1 MANLGIGG
9 TFTVNTVEDGAT
21 LTAKSAIHSVGIRC
35 TSDGKSDG
43 SGSSAGMVTLYVD
56 GAAVPTTYLSIK
68 SRPSGLTVLTHAQQ
82 SVIPEG
88 GFSISWAN
96 NVDMANLEGE
106 VVLTV
111 SYDSYSTEF
120 SIPIICAKD
129 GEDGADGKTYALK
142 LTLPSLVIP
151 CDSSGNSKSSGD
163 KDCYVTFY
171 VDGTAI
177 STSSMT
183 ITILSKPSGLTV
195 QTNAD
200 VSQIA
205 KNRIYI
211 TYGSNVAKSTLEGV
225 ITFSVSDGTNTT
237 YGGIAVMCSQDGG
250 QGERGKIGRFFYF
263 GGTFDSSDSTKTF
276 IVNDAQAPYF
286 EHSETVTTQSGTTTI
301 KRYHVFNYDTNGTY
315 TMAQMWAIRNNWN
328 GKPWES
334 MTNDFKYLIT
344 EAIFAQYAKLAS
356 AIFNGDWMLSQYGKP
371 SMVITAQER
380 QLVHD
385 CVEVDGRYPVSELA
399 TLLDDE
405 ELWNE
410 YISYGYTD
418 NELELVADVCMWA
431 VRAIPGSGQTYDD
444 LRYNA
449 IMSLSDTSYQ
459 LFGIND
465 NNPYSVF
472 APNIALDFLTGVANF
487 NKAYGYFIKPYLR
500 ITSGN
505 IEQYRFSDTS
515 SGIYIILPQREKNIQ
530 VEWIDST
537 SMEGYILL
545 PEILEDEVGCEL
557 IITNATAD
565 QYGRTSRFDGRLLK
579 VKGGSKEPE
588 GIQGD
593 PEPNR
598 WLVDGIALS
607 TSGNIKRVVD
617 VPIYHEAHFRAVQL
631 PNGSSSVGQR
641 AWVCTGVVNLSN
653 KTISQ

>member
-1 MANLGIGG
+1 MGAKKSISNS
-9 TFTVNTVEDGAT
+9 FTVNTVEDGAT

-56 GAAVPTTYLSIK
+56 GVAVPTTYLSIK
-68 SRPSGLTVLTHAQQ
+68 SQPSGLTVLTHTQQ

-96 NVDMANLEGE
+96 NVDRANLEGE

-111 SYDSYSTEF
+111 SYNSYSTEF

-129 GEDGADGKTYALK
+129 GENGDDGKTYALK

-151 CDSSGNSKSSGD
+151 CDSSGNSKSSGN

-200 VSQIA
+200 VSQIS

-237 YGGIAVMCSQDGG
+237 YGGIAVMCSQDGS

-263 GGTFDSSDSTKTF
+263 GGTFNAADTTQTF

-328 GKPWES
+328 YKPWES

-344 EAIFAQYAKLAS
+344 EAIFGSYAHFGS
-356 AIFNGDWMLSQYGKP
+356 SIINGDWLLSQHGTINGGASTNYQAFDPSHPNDNTGSNFIPNYCVDLLLGKSYQNDAVIRGTIMADNLYHGVCFMSVRGNNNSVFFCNTEVRDGEGQLMRP
-371 SMVITAQER
+371 SFYTFNEAWSASSWYINHLFEEGKYYTAEEIR
-380 QLVHD
+380 SISNNDINEGNGGFTECSGYCDTVYVLPT
-385 CVEVDGRYPVSELA
+385 VDNRYPKVFLPRPEDVQGKCVDVFAFQYGTDSPATFYVSCCNLIKGMTGLIYYDSKWRA
-399 TLLDDE
+399 DQSTPAQ
-405 ELWNE
+405 
-410 YISYGYTD
+410 ISCKT
-418 NELELVADVCMWA
+418 NVCM
-431 VRAIPGSGQTYDD
+431 RF
-444 LRYNA
+444 
-449 IMSLSDTSYQ
+449 MSTK
-459 LFGIND
+459 
-465 NNPYSVF
+465 V
-472 APNIALDFLTGVANF
+472 VE
-487 NKAYGYFIKPYLR
+487 
-500 ITSGN
+500 TSG
-505 IEQYRFSDTS
+505 S
-515 SGIYIILPQREKNIQ
+515 
-530 VEWIDST
+530 VST
-537 SMEGYILL
+537 DVWY
-545 PEILEDEVGCEL
+545 
-557 IITNATAD
+557 
-565 QYGRTSRFDGRLLK
+565 
-579 VKGGSKEPE
+579 
-588 GIQGD
+588 
-593 PEPNR
+593 
-598 WLVDGIALS
+598 WLAAPYY
-607 TSGNIKRVVD
+607 K
-617 VPIYHEAHFRAVQL
+617 
-631 PNGSSSVGQR
+631 
-641 AWVCTGVVNLSN
+641 
-653 KTISQ
+653 